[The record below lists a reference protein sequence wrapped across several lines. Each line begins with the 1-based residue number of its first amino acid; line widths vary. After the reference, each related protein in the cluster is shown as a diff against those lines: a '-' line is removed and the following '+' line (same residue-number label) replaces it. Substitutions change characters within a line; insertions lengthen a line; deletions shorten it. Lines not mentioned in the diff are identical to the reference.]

1 MPLLLCLIAC
11 YLMGGRLENLSA
23 QDYIIDVQQFGVEDG
38 LAHRRVD
45 DIFTDKNGFLW
56 IASLNNLQRYD
67 GYEFRS
73 YSLAGSKGGGGLWI
87 TDIGQDEEGLIWLV
101 MANATGQNFEDLF
114 FLNPLT
120 GEVLS
125 AAERLGDR
133 LSAQLDQLS
142 QAGNYVAYQ
151 QENKK
156 ELFFGT
162 QDHIIVFDFEK
173 GGRKID
179 LASSPFAV
187 TDIQFIDAEGDF
199 WVYDEQQ
206 ERVIRINVLGKVLDS
221 MKIAPIIREIAR
233 LDLVYGYQHVFEWNK
248 DVYVLRG
255 AGQEKSERDQVFRI
269 RPGTTPELIFTAP
282 KEYSPIA
289 LVDGQ
294 IWCISKD
301 GWKVFRHTGEFLFE
315 LKQGD
320 YDKQL
325 FYALFPE
332 AVSSNGEGAFIWSSA
347 FGFSIVNV
355 RKNRFT
361 KYFDQGPGK
370 TVPFINETRGI
381 YVENDSVFVNFES
394 GGLVLFQKE
403 APTNYKVLIQ
413 SSLKANDRTR
423 NVPYMGRP
431 IIRDKNDNFLIGQH
445 FYWSKLS
452 PDLLR
457 EEQFFHTLD
466 SSNTFLHSWSIFE
479 QEDDC
484 IWSGQL
490 DALIR
495 KCPDEAV
502 VTSFKYADTG
512 FEVNSVLYV
521 YQIQSDP
528 YDKDLLWL
536 CTNQGLY
543 VFDQVKGSVLHRYHK
558 LEEGK
563 YRLPATDVFYMHVDL
578 TGNRWLGTRSGLLFW
593 DSTTDEKQLF
603 SRNDGLANDVI
614 YAVIEDDFNRL
625 WLSSDYGVM
634 SFDKETFGVQT
645 YLLKDGIAH
654 NEFNRISS
662 FQAEDGTI
670 YFGGINGV
678 TAFHPKDFTGAEKR
692 YNPIAISDYEI
703 FSGESDKVINQLK
716 EITET
721 QTIIFRP
728 DDRFFRLKFVL
739 PTTDEKSKTLYAW
752 KIEGV
757 VDEWNYQKENS
768 LQFGTLPYGNHTLR
782 IKGQSES
789 GGWSPDGLFIQVKVL
804 KPFYFTN
811 WFIGLGLLVF
821 ALGFYLFGRWRTAL
835 LVERQKILENEIE
848 KATGQISSDKII
860 IKKQADG
867 LRKLD
872 KMKSLFFANISHEF
886 RTPLTLILGSV
897 NLALKRVRSLSTY
910 EMTMVERNS
919 RVLLRLI
926 NQILDLSKLEEGKM
940 STFYVKGNI
949 IALLKRVT
957 EPFED
962 YASLNN
968 KNLTFS
974 SSITELEMDY
984 DKQKLEDIMVN
995 LISNALKFTRG
1006 GDSIQVL
1013 VDKVGSQL
1021 SVTIKDKGIGIA
1033 KEDLPFLFDRYRQ
1046 IESNLAETTIK
1057 GTGIGLSLVQQLVL
1071 LLEGEIKVES
1081 ELGIGS
1087 TFTVYLPIRH
1097 NALQQDEELLVHR
1110 MQEISALPVRSDIPV
1125 TKNQDDKAHDED
1137 EIQVLIVEDMPD
1149 LAQYIAACLPSHYLV
1164 SYARNGRLGIEKAL
1178 EIIPDI
1184 IISDVMMPEKNG
1196 FELCAHLKEHE
1207 LTNHIP
1213 IILLTAMAEAEA
1225 RIKGLKRGADAYLAK
1240 PFEVEELNVRVLK
1253 LLEIRKMLRQKYYQQ
1268 AIDVSS
1274 NNLSIEQTKPVL
1286 DVEDAFIT
1294 SIQDIVSE
1302 NYSDASF
1309 NVTQLI
1315 DIIGVSESQL
1325 RRKFRALAGVSPNH
1339 YIQSFRM
1346 KKAQA
1351 LLEQSNL
1358 NIAEIAYK
1366 AGFNDPGY
1374 FSKYFLKSYGV
1385 SPSSYRKEMPSE
1397 SS

>member
-1 MPLLLCLIAC
+1 
-11 YLMGGRLENLSA
+11 
-23 QDYIIDVQQFGVEDG
+23 
-38 LAHRRVD
+38 
-45 DIFTDKNGFLW
+45 
-56 IASLNNLQRYD
+56 
-67 GYEFRS
+67 
-73 YSLAGSKGGGGLWI
+73 
-87 TDIGQDEEGLIWLV
+87 
-101 MANATGQNFEDLF
+101 
-114 FLNPLT
+114 
-120 GEVLS
+120 
-125 AAERLGDR
+125 
-133 LSAQLDQLS
+133 
-142 QAGNYVAYQ
+142 
-151 QENKK
+151 
-156 ELFFGT
+156 
-162 QDHIIVFDFEK
+162 
-173 GGRKID
+173 
-179 LASSPFAV
+179 
-187 TDIQFIDAEGDF
+187 
-199 WVYDEQQ
+199 
-206 ERVIRINVLGKVLDS
+206 
-221 MKIAPIIREIAR
+221 
-233 LDLVYGYQHVFEWNK
+233 
-248 DVYVLRG
+248 
-255 AGQEKSERDQVFRI
+255 
-269 RPGTTPELIFTAP
+269 
-282 KEYSPIA
+282 
-289 LVDGQ
+289 
-294 IWCISKD
+294 
-301 GWKVFRHTGEFLFE
+301 
-315 LKQGD
+315 
-320 YDKQL
+320 
-325 FYALFPE
+325 
-332 AVSSNGEGAFIWSSA
+332 
-347 FGFSIVNV
+347 
-355 RKNRFT
+355 
-361 KYFDQGPGK
+361 
-370 TVPFINETRGI
+370 
-381 YVENDSVFVNFES
+381 
-394 GGLVLFQKE
+394 
-403 APTNYKVLIQ
+403 
-413 SSLKANDRTR
+413 
-423 NVPYMGRP
+423 
-431 IIRDKNDNFLIGQH
+431 
-445 FYWSKLS
+445 
-452 PDLLR
+452 
-457 EEQFFHTLD
+457 
-466 SSNTFLHSWSIFE
+466 
-479 QEDDC
+479 
-484 IWSGQL
+484 
-490 DALIR
+490 
-495 KCPDEAV
+495 
-502 VTSFKYADTG
+502 
-512 FEVNSVLYV
+512 
-521 YQIQSDP
+521 
-528 YDKDLLWL
+528 
-536 CTNQGLY
+536 
-543 VFDQVKGSVLHRYHK
+543 
-558 LEEGK
+558 
-563 YRLPATDVFYMHVDL
+563 
-578 TGNRWLGTRSGLLFW
+578 
-593 DSTTDEKQLF
+593 
-603 SRNDGLANDVI
+603 
-614 YAVIEDDFNRL
+614 
-625 WLSSDYGVM
+625 
-634 SFDKETFGVQT
+634 
-645 YLLKDGIAH
+645 
-654 NEFNRISS
+654 
-662 FQAEDGTI
+662 
-670 YFGGINGV
+670 
-678 TAFHPKDFTGAEKR
+678 
-692 YNPIAISDYEI
+692 
-703 FSGESDKVINQLK
+703 
-716 EITET
+716 
-721 QTIIFRP
+721 
-728 DDRFFRLKFVL
+728 
-739 PTTDEKSKTLYAW
+739 
-752 KIEGV
+752 
-757 VDEWNYQKENS
+757 
-768 LQFGTLPYGNHTLR
+768 
-782 IKGQSES
+782 
-789 GGWSPDGLFIQVKVL
+789 
-804 KPFYFTN
+804 
-811 WFIGLGLLVF
+811 
-821 ALGFYLFGRWRTAL
+821 L